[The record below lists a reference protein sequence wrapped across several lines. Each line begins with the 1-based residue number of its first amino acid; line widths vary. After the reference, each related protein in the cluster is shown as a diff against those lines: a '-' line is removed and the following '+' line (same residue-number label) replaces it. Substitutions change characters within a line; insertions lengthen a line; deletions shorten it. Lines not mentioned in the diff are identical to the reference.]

1 MNEFNSF
8 DSNKL
13 EILKKTKE
21 LLDKYNNTK
30 FDEFSL
36 RNSILKEMLKECGDD
51 VIIQMPF
58 KVLYGINTKIG
69 NHVFINYN
77 VNLLD
82 GGEIIIGDRVLI
94 GPDVKIYAGSHSLKS
109 SERMKIEDG
118 KMKLIS
124 IPKNVIIENDVWI
137 CGNST
142 IVPGVKIGHDSV
154 IAAGSV
160 VTKDVEPYTLVGGNP
175 AKVIKKLN
183 E

>member
-8 DSNKL
+8 DSKRL
-13 EILKKTKE
+13 ETLKKTKE
-21 LLDKYNNTK
+21 LLDKYNNTL

-36 RNSILKEMLKECGDD
+36 RNSMLKEMLCECGED
-51 VIIQMPF
+51 VTIQIPF

-94 GPDVKIYAGSHSLKS
+94 GPDVKIYAGSHSLYS
-109 SERMKIEDG
+109 NERIVIEND

-124 IPKNVIIENDVWI
+124 IPKKVVIENDVWI

-142 IVPGVKIGHDSV
+142 IVPGVTIGHDSV
-154 IAAGSV
+154 VAAGSV
-160 VTKDVEPYTLVGGNP
+160 VTKDVKPYTLVGGNP
-175 AKVIKKLN
+175 AKVIKYLK
-183 E
+183 